1 MGKRHK
7 NPARSLGATPGR
19 AGEPPRAVPAKN
31 PGGVLLTGSDRA
43 EYNVAGGIVH
53 AKNT

>member
-7 NPARSLGATPGR
+7 NPAPSLGATPGG
-19 AGEPPRAVPAKN
+19 AGNPRAVPAKN

-43 EYNVAGGIVH
+43 EYNVAGGIIH
-53 AKNT
+53 AKDS